1 MVDDG
6 DEIVCL
12 RVVDKDSP
20 IAAHASVD
28 QRKYRDEA
36 EALLNSILQKNAEN
50 KALSLKLEFSV
61 GKIQKVLE
69 DMVSCKSLAVDPC
82 AETTQIR
89 LYEPS
94 MLIVG
99 TRGRSLGGFQ
109 GLLPGSVS
117 KYCLQHSPVPVIVVR
132 PTQKRSK
139 TKKKREVDPSRHGY
153 LDILDKS
160 KAQGAPIMYP
170 NDSGSLFPNDQL
182 ATEGEAAAVAAAL
195 GFKAPPSPSPLAQEE
210 PSEQTVEV
218 DEPGQSGY
226 EGESSPESMRS
237 PGVVMKSPELRDL
250 ESPAMSEDEESDDE
264 GGAALEESTELPNYR
279 NADLNEHDTSEAN
292 TLVGSSVNSMTEA
305 GVKTPEAENV
315 RPSDLVADTKKAE
328 GGESQQAH
336 SIPAG

>member
-1 MVDDG
+1 
-6 DEIVCL
+6 
-12 RVVDKDSP
+12 
-20 IAAHASVD
+20 
-28 QRKYRDEA
+28 
-36 EALLNSILQKNAEN
+36 
-50 KALSLKLEFSV
+50 
-61 GKIQKVLE
+61 
-69 DMVSCKSLAVDPC
+69 
-82 AETTQIR
+82 
-89 LYEPS
+89 

-139 TKKKREVDPSRHGY
+139 TKKKREVDPTRHGY
-153 LDILDKS
+153 LDILDRS

-195 GFKAPPSPSPLAQEE
+195 GFKASPSPLAREE
-210 PSEQTVEV
+210 PSEQTIEV
-218 DEPGQSGY
+218 DEAGQSGY

-250 ESPAMSEDEESDDE
+250 ESPALTEDEESDEE

-279 NADLNEHDTSEAN
+279 DADVNEHDTSEAN
-292 TLVGSSVNSMTEA
+292 TLIESSASSTTKA
-305 GVKTPEAENV
+305 GVEILQAENV
-315 RPSDLVADTKKAE
+315 KPAEIGKDTTEATSDLNKQE
-328 GGESQQAH
+328 H
-336 SIPAG
+336 SNPAG

>member
-1 MVDDG
+1 
-6 DEIVCL
+6 
-12 RVVDKDSP
+12 
-20 IAAHASVD
+20 
-28 QRKYRDEA
+28 
-36 EALLNSILQKNAEN
+36 
-50 KALSLKLEFSV
+50 
-61 GKIQKVLE
+61 
-69 DMVSCKSLAVDPC
+69 
-82 AETTQIR
+82 
-89 LYEPS
+89 

-195 GFKAPPSPSPLAQEE
+195 GFRPPPSTGPLAQGE

-250 ESPAMSEDEESDDE
+250 ESPVMSEDEESDEE
-264 GGAALEESTELPNYR
+264 GGAALEESTELPNYQ

-292 TLVGSSVNSMTEA
+292 TLVGSSANSTTGA
-305 GVKTPEAENV
+305 GVKILQTENV
-315 RPSDLVADTKKAE
+315 RPADLIAGPKKAE
-328 GGESQQAH
+328 GDQSKQEDF
-336 SIPAG
+336 IPAG